1 MVYLDYSATT
11 YASEEVIKEFVR
23 ASKFGANPNS
33 THKVGR
39 LASDMIDSSIKKMEE
54 LLNLNNHEIIIT
66 SGASE
71 SNNTV
76 LKGVVEKY
84 NIKKVITTR
93 LEHSSIIAPLS
104 VLAKKGVKVE
114 FCELK
119 DGLVDLSS
127 LESMLEPNTLVSI
140 CAVDSELGIRQ
151 PIEEIGEFLKDKT
164 DVLFHSD
171 ITQAI
176 GKCEIDLSNV
186 DYASCS
192 AHKIYGFKGIGAL
205 IKKREV
211 SLEPLIHGGKSITAF
226 RSGTPQTEL
235 IVSFCKALEL
245 IIPNI
250 KDNYEYVSN
259 LNKKIVDFLNSKNIL
274 VNSIN
279 NIPHILNFSIVGKP
293 SEEIKAYFSDN
304 DIYISSKSACSS
316 NSTMSSS
323 VYLIT
328 EDEEK
333 AKSSIR
339 VSLSYKTTIEEVDY
353 FLSVL
358 NQLLEEE

>member
-39 LASDMIDSSIKKMEE
+39 LASDMIDSSI
-54 LLNLNNHEIIIT
+54 
-66 SGASE
+66 
-71 SNNTV
+71 
-76 LKGVVEKY
+76 

-192 AHKIYGFKGIGAL
+192 AHKIYGFKL
-205 IKKREV
+205 
-211 SLEPLIHGGKSITAF
+211 
-226 RSGTPQTEL
+226 
-235 IVSFCKALEL
+235 
-245 IIPNI
+245 
-250 KDNYEYVSN
+250 N
-259 LNKKIVDFLNSKNIL
+259 LL
-274 VNSIN
+274 
-279 NIPHILNFSIVGKP
+279 
-293 SEEIKAYFSDN
+293 
-304 DIYISSKSACSS
+304 
-316 NSTMSSS
+316 
-323 VYLIT
+323 YLFV
-328 EDEEK
+328 K
-333 AKSSIR
+333 H
-339 VSLSYKTTIEEVDY
+339 LS
-353 FLSVL
+353 
-358 NQLLEEE
+358 

>member
-11 YASEEVIKEFVR
+11 FVSEEVKSEFLR
-23 ASKFGANPNS
+23 ASMFGANPNS
-33 THKVGR
+33 THKLGV
-39 LASDMIDSSIKKMEE
+39 LANDLIRSSLNKMSK
-54 LLNLNNHEIIIT
+54 LLNLTDHDIIIT

-76 LKGVVEKY
+76 LKGVVKKY
-84 NIKKVITTR
+84 NIKKIITTR
-93 LEHSSIIAPLS
+93 LEHSSVVSPLS
-104 VLAKKGVKVE
+104 FLVKEGVKVE
-114 FCELK
+114 FLELK
-119 DGLVDLSS
+119 DGLVDISD
-127 LESMLEPNTLVSI
+127 LESKLESNTLVSI
-140 CAVDSELGIRQ
+140 CAVDSELGIRE
-151 PIEEIGEFLKDKT
+151 PIEEIGEFLKDRP
-164 DVLFHSD
+164 DVYFHSD
-171 ITQAI
+171 ITQAL

-205 IKKREV
+205 IKKRGF

-235 IVSFCKALEL
+235 IASFCKALEL

-279 NIPHILNFSIVGKP
+279 NIPHILNFSIVGKS

-339 VSLSYKTTIEEVDY
+339 VSLSYKTTIKEVDY

-358 NQLLEEE
+358 NKLLEEE

>member
-84 NIKKVITTR
+84 SIKKVITTR

-104 VLAKKGVKVE
+104 VLAKKGVTVE
-114 FCELK
+114 FLELK

-151 PIEEIGEFLKDKT
+151 PIEKIGEFLKDKT

-205 IKKREV
+205 IKKRDV
-211 SLEPLIHGGKSITAF
+211 SLEPLIHGGKSLTKY
-226 RSGTPQTEL
+226 RSGTP
-235 IVSFCKALEL
+235 ALEL
-245 IIPNI
+245 ICSFSKAMELTIPYVLE
-250 KDNYEYVSN
+250 NYEYVSV
-259 LNKKIVDFLNSKNIL
+259 LNKKIVSFLNEKGIE
-274 VNSIN
+274 VNSVN

-316 NSTMSSS
+316 NSSMSSS
-323 VYLIT
+323 VFLIT
-328 EDEEK
+328 GDEEK

-339 VSLSYKTTIEEVDY
+339 VSLSYKTTMEEIEK
-353 FLSVL
+353 FISVL
-358 NQLLEEE
+358 SKYLEEK

>member
-11 YASEEVIKEFVR
+11 YASEEVISAFVR

-104 VLAKKGVKVE
+104 VLAKKGVIVE
-114 FCELK
+114 FLELK
-119 DGLVDLSS
+119 DGLVDLSD
-127 LESMLEPNTLVSI
+127 LESRLEPNTLVSI

-151 PIEEIGEFLKDKT
+151 PIEKIGEFLKDKT

-176 GKCEIDLSNV
+176 GKCEIDLGNV

-205 IKKREV
+205 VKKRDV
-211 SLEPLIHGGKSITAF
+211 SLEPLIHGGKSLTKY
-226 RSGTPQTEL
+226 RSGTP
-235 IVSFCKALEL
+235 ALEL
-245 IIPNI
+245 ICSFSKAMELIIPYVLE
-250 KDNYEYVSN
+250 NYEYVSV
-259 LNKKIVDFLNSKNIL
+259 LNKKIVSFLNEKGIE
-274 VNSIN
+274 VNSVN

-323 VYLIT
+323 VFLIT
-328 EDEEK
+328 GDEEK

-339 VSLSYKTTIEEVDY
+339 VSLSYKTTMEEVEK
-353 FLSVL
+353 FISVL
-358 NQLLEEE
+358 SNYLEEE

>member
-11 YASEEVIKEFVR
+11 YASEEVISAFVR

-33 THKVGR
+33 THKVGK
-39 LASDMIDSSIKKMEE
+39 LASDMINSSIKKMEE
-54 LLNLNNHEIIIT
+54 LLNLTNHEIIIT

-119 DGLVDLSS
+119 DGLVDLSD
-127 LESMLEPNTLVSI
+127 LESKLEPNTLVSI

-151 PIEEIGEFLKDKT
+151 PIEKIGEFLKDKT

-205 IKKREV
+205 IKKRDV
-211 SLEPLIHGGKSITAF
+211 SLEPLIHGGKSLTKY
-226 RSGTPQTEL
+226 RSGTP
-235 IVSFCKALEL
+235 ALEL
-245 IIPNI
+245 ICSFSKAMELIIPYVLE
-250 KDNYEYVSN
+250 NYEYVSD
-259 LNKKIVDFLNSKNIL
+259 LNKKIVSFLNEKGIE
-274 VNSIN
+274 VNSVN

-316 NSTMSSS
+316 NSSMSSS
-323 VYLIT
+323 VFLIT
-328 EDEEK
+328 GDEEK

-339 VSLSYKTTIEEVDY
+339 VSLSYKTTMEEIEK
-353 FLSVL
+353 FISVL
-358 NQLLEEE
+358 SKYLEEK

>member
-39 LASDMIDSSIKKMEE
+39 LASDMINSSIKKMEE

-76 LKGVVEKY
+76 LKGVIEKY
-84 NIKKVITTR
+84 NIRKVITTR

-114 FCELK
+114 FLELK
-119 DGLVDLSS
+119 DGLVDLSD
-127 LESMLEPNTLVSI
+127 LESRLEPNTLVSI

-151 PIEEIGEFLKDKT
+151 PIEEIGKFLKDKT

-176 GKCEIDLSNV
+176 GKCEIDLGNV

-205 IKKREV
+205 IKKRDV
-211 SLEPLIHGGKSITAF
+211 SLEPLIHGGKSLTKY
-226 RSGTPQTEL
+226 RSGTP
-235 IVSFCKALEL
+235 ALEL
-245 IIPNI
+245 ICSFSKAMELIIPSVLE
-250 KDNYEYVSN
+250 NYEYVSV
-259 LNKKIVDFLNSKNIL
+259 LNKKIVSFLNEKGIE
-274 VNSIN
+274 VNSVN
-279 NIPHILNFSIVGKP
+279 NIPHILNFSIVGKS
-293 SEEIKAYFSDN
+293 SEEVKAYFSDN

-316 NSTMSSS
+316 NSSMSSS
-323 VYLIT
+323 VFLIT
-328 EDEEK
+328 GDEEK

-339 VSLSYKTTIEEVDY
+339 VSLSYKTTMEEVEK
-353 FLSVL
+353 FISVL
-358 NQLLEEE
+358 SKYLEEK

>member
-11 YASEEVIKEFVR
+11 YASEEVISAFVR

-104 VLAKKGVKVE
+104 VLAKKGVIVE
-114 FCELK
+114 FLELK
-119 DGLVDLSS
+119 DGLVDLSD
-127 LESMLEPNTLVSI
+127 LESRLEPNTLVSI

-151 PIEEIGEFLKDKT
+151 PIEKIGEFLKDKT

-176 GKCEIDLSNV
+176 GKCEIDLGNV

-205 IKKREV
+205 IKKRDV
-211 SLEPLIHGGKSITAF
+211 SLEPLIHGGKSLTKY
-226 RSGTPQTEL
+226 RSGTP
-235 IVSFCKALEL
+235 ALEL
-245 IIPNI
+245 ICSFSKAMELIIPYVLE
-250 KDNYEYVSN
+250 NYEYVSV
-259 LNKKIVDFLNSKNIL
+259 LNKKIVSFLNEKGIE
-274 VNSIN
+274 VNSVN

-316 NSTMSSS
+316 NSSMSSS
-323 VYLIT
+323 VFLIT
-328 EDEEK
+328 GDEDK

-339 VSLSYKTTIEEVDY
+339 VSLSYKTTMEEVEK
-353 FLSVL
+353 FISVL
-358 NQLLEEE
+358 SKYLEEE

>member
-11 YASEEVIKEFVR
+11 YASEEVISEFVR

-33 THKVGR
+33 THKVGK

-84 NIKKVITTR
+84 SIKKVITTR

-104 VLAKKGVKVE
+104 VLAKKGVTVE
-114 FCELK
+114 FLELK
-119 DGLVDLSS
+119 DGLVDLSD
-127 LESMLEPNTLVSI
+127 LESRLEPNILVSI

-151 PIEEIGEFLKDKT
+151 PIEKIGEFLKDKT

-205 IKKREV
+205 IKKRDV
-211 SLEPLIHGGKSITAF
+211 SLEPLIHGGKSLTKY
-226 RSGTPQTEL
+226 RSGTP
-235 IVSFCKALEL
+235 ALEL
-245 IIPNI
+245 ICSFSKAMELIIPYVLE
-250 KDNYEYVSN
+250 NYEYVSV
-259 LNKKIVDFLNSKNIL
+259 LNKKIVSFLNEKGIE
-274 VNSIN
+274 VNSVN
-279 NIPHILNFSIVGKP
+279 NIPHILNFSIVGKS
-293 SEEIKAYFSDN
+293 SEEVKAYFSDN

-316 NSTMSSS
+316 NSSMSSS
-323 VYLIT
+323 VFLIT
-328 EDEEK
+328 GDEEK

-339 VSLSYKTTIEEVDY
+339 VSLSYKTTMEEVEK
-353 FLSVL
+353 FISVL
-358 NQLLEEE
+358 SKYLEEK